1 MKKSETQQDYDLLQR
16 ENAALKT
23 TVVDFAIRLRK
34 LGLFEIEDEGVDD
47 RPKLV
52 FDTSYG
58 KRHDIMMY
66 FVEMMSKGL
75 IENTEKSLLE
85 FLSETTNLG
94 SVSAIKRL
102 YYRCQREYVRK

>member
-1 MKKSETQQDYDLLQR
+1 MS
-16 ENAALKT
+16 ENAALKAA
-23 TVVDFAIRLRK
+23 VSEFVK
-34 LGLFEIEDEGVDD
+34 YVQQLGLVKVGDVQALNY
-47 RPKLV
+47 PKLK

-75 IENTEKSLLE
+75 IECTEKRLTE

-94 SVSAIKRL
+94 SVAAIRSL
-102 YYRCQREYVRK
+102 YYRCQSEYVRK